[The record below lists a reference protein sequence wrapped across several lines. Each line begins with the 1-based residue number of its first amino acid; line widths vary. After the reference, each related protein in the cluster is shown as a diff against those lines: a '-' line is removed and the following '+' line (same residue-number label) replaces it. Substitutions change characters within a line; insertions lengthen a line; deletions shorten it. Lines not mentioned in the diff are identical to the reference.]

1 MLMFKNNTPKHRRKK
16 WSFYGIFF
24 EERHAVLRQ
33 SNSHARPR
41 TERSFCEVERR
52 ASSVKRRGKNKSQP
66 LAFLIQMQSDSGA
79 NPDGWAK
86 EQPLKKQGATDAN
99 TDPHFSCGFV
109 LRM

>member
-1 MLMFKNNTPKHRRKK
+1 
-16 WSFYGIFF
+16 
-24 EERHAVLRQ
+24 
-33 SNSHARPR
+33 
-41 TERSFCEVERR
+41 
-52 ASSVKRRGKNKSQP
+52 
-66 LAFLIQMQSDSGA
+66 MQSDNGA